1 VLIPDQDE
9 ASLTLQLAIIGGV
22 GTFRIVRRAA
32 LFRRQSADP
41 LGGWRY
47 VVRRLG
53 LSAIACIGV
62 LVVAALVPTNP
73 VSAFYWLVGVILI
86 YLTSA
91 ADSAWDL
98 LIEVGRQRRR
108 RTG

>member
-1 VLIPDQDE
+1 MPGFAARSTLATAE
-9 ASLTLQLAIIGGV
+9 APHWGIVMRPALYALLVGLAIMAVV
-22 GTFRIVRRAA
+22 GTLFAA
-32 LFRRQSADP
+32 PQVQDALTVSTDP
-41 LGGWRY
+41 I
-47 VVRRLG
+47 
-53 LSAIACIGV
+53 S
-62 LVVAALVPTNP
+62 
-73 VSAFYWLVGVILI
+73 SFYWLVAVILI